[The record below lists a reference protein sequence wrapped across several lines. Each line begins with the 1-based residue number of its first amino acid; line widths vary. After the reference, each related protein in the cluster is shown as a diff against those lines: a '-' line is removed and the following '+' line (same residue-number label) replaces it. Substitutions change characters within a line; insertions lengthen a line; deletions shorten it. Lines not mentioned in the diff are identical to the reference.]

1 MNKITLAL
9 FFIINTFGYAQNF
22 DLGKVTKEELLE
34 KKCKNDTNAVAAILF
49 KKAKTSFKYN
59 QSEGFVSTTE
69 YSIKLKIYKTEGLGW
84 ANFEMPYYVGYLNL
98 DDEIVEISKAFTYNI
113 ENGIIVKDKV
123 TNEGK
128 FVEKINEYWK
138 SKSITFPNVKVG
150 SIVELKYIIKSQNLS
165 ILPEFQFQYKI
176 PVNYA
181 EYLTEIPEFYIYKG
195 IKSGFIDVKID
206 EVIED
211 ASQNFEG
218 KFGKTLSMFYKQIKT
233 KYSVFDV
240 PALIEESQ
248 INNIENYYAKID
260 HELQVVRMPDEEPKK
275 IATTWEDVAKSIY
288 KEKEF
293 GDEIEKTDYFANQ
306 VTILTKDIDSKKERL
321 IKVFDFVKNQMT
333 WNGKY
338 GYYTK
343 KNIDKAFY
351 DKSGNAAE
359 INLMLVSMLKFAG
372 IDASPVLLSTRDN
385 GIALFPNRTRFNFVI
400 AMANI
405 DNETI
410 LLDATS
416 KNSTMNIMPIRNLN
430 WIGRSIDKSG
440 ISSEINLMP
449 VQSSTNNIYM
459 IATLDSYGQISG
471 QVRNQLFDYY
481 ALEFREKKVG
491 ISIDSF
497 IETIEK
503 KYLGLKIDN
512 YERANEKDLS
522 QPIVEKYTFETS
534 NSIEIIGDKM
544 YFSPLLYFAVT
555 ENPFKQEKREYPVDF
570 SYPTKDRYLIT
581 LNIPDGYVVESFP
594 KETLIS
600 LPNEYG
606 NFKFICTVEERKIQL
621 SVNLNIN
628 SAIFSADDYSTLK
641 EFFKKIVEKEN
652 EKIVLKKI

>member
-1 MNKITLAL
+1 MNKIILAL
-9 FFIINTFGYAQNF
+9 FFITYSFGYAQNF

-34 KKCKNDTNAVAAILF
+34 KKCKNDSNAVAAILF
-49 KKAKTSFKYN
+49 KKAKTSFNYN
-59 QSEGFVSTTE
+59 QSDGFVSTTE

-84 ANFEMPYYVGYLNL
+84 ANFEIPYYVGYLNL
-98 DDEIVEISKAFTYNI
+98 NDEIVEISKAFTYNI
-113 ENGIIVKDKV
+113 ENGIIIKDKV

-195 IKSGFIDVKID
+195 IKSGFIDIKID

-218 KFGKTLSMFYKQIKT
+218 KYGKTLSMFYKQIKT
-233 KYSVFDV
+233 KYSVFNV

-306 VTILTKDIDSKKERL
+306 VKILLKDIDSKRERL

-343 KNIDKAFY
+343 KNIDKAYY

-400 AMANI
+400 AIVNI

-416 KNSTMNIMPIRNLN
+416 KNATMNIMPIRNLN

-440 ISSEINLMP
+440 ISNEINLMP
-449 VQSSTNNIYM
+449 EQSSSNNIYM
-459 IATLDSYGQISG
+459 VATLDNYGQISG

-503 KYLGLKIDN
+503 KYSGLEIEN

-522 QPIVEKYTFETS
+522 QPIVEKYTFKTN
-534 NSIEIIGDKM
+534 NSVEIIGDKI
-544 YFSPLLYFAVT
+544 YFSPLLYFALT

-581 LNIPDGYVVESFP
+581 LNIPDGYVVESIP

-600 LPNEYG
+600 LPNQYG
-606 NFKFICTVEERKIQL
+606 NFKFICTVDEKKIQL
-621 SVNLNIN
+621 AVNLNIN
-628 SAIFSADDYSTLK
+628 SAIFSAEDYSTLK